1 MKFFALLVV
10 TLFVAGVA
18 AAQPTVWK
26 VDPVH
31 SNITF
36 AVDYMVLTEVTGNF
50 RDFSATMVSD
60 SVNPGKSSVN
70 VVIKTASITTEN
82 DRRDAHLR
90 SADFFDAERY
100 PEITFVSK
108 SIEKGEGNQYKITGD
123 LTMHGVTKSVTFDA
137 KYMGQVRDMRGNL
150 RLGFKG
156 TTTINRNDF
165 GVKYNATL
173 ETGRVLIGEN
183 VTVTVNA
190 QLCRS
195 SRPCILRVKH
205 AEKAWSKSGLFR
217 FHSTI
222 PVYLQGIPSLTFSP
236 VPSSLQ
242 LPSVGD
248 TPNPVQR
255 QAGLLFVDA
264 FPVNFC
270 LTIEVA
276 THVSASRRICTSI
289 RGLKN
294 DLAALLEGEASPAQV
309 KSVVRVCHANAEGAL
324 ARRGH
329 LNHLLRMHGL
339 SLADLAYDCISDL
352 FARDGD
358 GRYKALESY
367 FSAYGAADLSDEEI
381 YFHLQRLSFT
391 KVRNG
396 LFRAY
401 SEMDP
406 QLARILHNVKVAA
419 RTLGFF
425 IETDRLGESC
435 LVPSLCDT
443 SEHLPPVE
451 VPDLTAWLSAE
462 ASGNEFIPEL
472 LGKLSMSLRKQTS
485 YSRIVP
491 DRKHWPGNTC
501 FLQ

>member
-1 MKFFALLVV
+1 M
-10 TLFVAGVA
+10 
-18 AAQPTVWK
+18 
-26 VDPVH
+26 
-31 SNITF
+31 
-36 AVDYMVLTEVTGNF
+36 
-50 RDFSATMVSD
+50 
-60 SVNPGKSSVN
+60 
-70 VVIKTASITTEN
+70 
-82 DRRDAHLR
+82 
-90 SADFFDAERY
+90 
-100 PEITFVSK
+100 
-108 SIEKGEGNQYKITGD
+108 
-123 LTMHGVTKSVTFDA
+123 
-137 KYMGQVRDMRGNL
+137 
-150 RLGFKG
+150 
-156 TTTINRNDF
+156 
-165 GVKYNATL
+165 
-173 ETGRVLIGEN
+173 
-183 VTVTVNA
+183 
-190 QLCRS
+190 
-195 SRPCILRVKH
+195 
-205 AEKAWSKSGLFR
+205 
-217 FHSTI
+217 
-222 PVYLQGIPSLTFSP
+222 
-236 VPSSLQ
+236 
-242 LPSVGD
+242 
-248 TPNPVQR
+248 PNPVQR

-276 THVSASRRICTSI
+276 RHVSASRRICTSI

-406 QLARILHNVKVAA
+406 QLARILHNIKVAA
-419 RTLGFF
+419 RTLGVF

-435 LVPSLCDT
+435 LVPSLSEAD
-443 SEHLPPVE
+443 EHLPPVE
-451 VPDLTAWLSAE
+451 ASDLTAWLSAE
-462 ASGNEFIPEL
+462 VTGNEFIPEL
-472 LGKLSMSLRKQTS
+472 LGKLSLSLRKQTCFS
-485 YSRIVP
+485 RVVPIVTIGLAIRALYSEKEAPRLTEPATVIDEGIIDVGKAIAEACDAVRTSTYRKYVERGKVSAEMFDRYFQVISQMLELRFVAHDGDGFQISENFLTLVP
-491 DRKHWPGNTC
+491 DVTPQEYRKKHRNKVEYLARLVQKRVSRT
-501 FLQ
+501 LKA